1 MFFVPLSRGRPWFK
15 KSYWDGCWTCGNTTG
30 FLGCWT
36 PNLRPSTTGECL
48 MCVTFSNIDR
58 QAWKLGSYVKFHLSF
73 LFQST
78 DFRSLF
84 HPQQPWRHLETKSL
98 VSEAGWQPWTWTFWG
113 ARWPSQR
120 TQNDGLGPRGNQR
133 KIPGV
138 DQCHILV
145 TLNNTFFQLNCAW
158 KMAQDLGWAVKL

>member
-1 MFFVPLSRGRPWFK
+1 MAVEHVETPPGF
-15 KSYWDGCWTCGNTTG
+15 WDVELPTWGHPQLGNV
-30 FLGCWT
+30 W
-36 PNLRPSTTGECL
+36 
-48 MCVTFSNIDR
+48 CVWLFPTFTD
-58 QAWKLGSYVKFHLSF
+58 KLGSLEVVSSSIS
-73 LFQST
+73 LFYFNLFESQST

-98 VSEAGWQPWTWTFWG
+98 VSEAGWWQPWTWTFWG
-113 ARWPSQR
+113 ARWSSQR

-138 DQCHILV
+138 AQCHILV
-145 TLNNTFFQLNCAW
+145 TVNNTFFQLNCAW